1 MTEFDLRSL
10 LEALQQ
16 HDVSFI
22 VIGGVAVGAHGFIR
36 GTEDLDV
43 VPDPDPDNLKRLTVA
58 LEALEATLPTVG
70 GRQFDPSSDAGVIQ
84 RGGNVTATTR
94 FGALD
99 VVQLAQGVPSYSQ
112 LSEDAIESDMLG
124 IPVRICSLS
133 RLRQMKQAQ
142 NRTRDQLDL
151 ENLPRSDGS

>member
-1 MTEFDLRSL
+1 LTVFDLRSL
-10 LEALQQ
+10 LETLHQ
-16 HDVSFI
+16 HSVSFV
-22 VIGGVAVGAHGFIR
+22 VIGGVAVGAHGFVR

-58 LEALEATLPTVG
+58 LAALESTLPTVG
-70 GRQFDPSSDAGVIQ
+70 GRPFDPSSDAGVIR

-99 VVQLAQGVPSYSQ
+99 VVQRAQGVPSYSQ
-112 LSEDAIESDMLG
+112 LNEDAIESDMLG

-151 ENLPRSDGS
+151 ENLPKE

>member
-10 LEALQQ
+10 LETLHQ
-16 HDVSFI
+16 HDVSFV
-22 VIGGVAVGAHGFIR
+22 VIGGVAVGAHGFVR

-99 VVQLAQGVPSYSQ
+99 VVQLAQGVPSYSE
-112 LSEDAIESDMLG
+112 LDEDAIESDMLG
-124 IPVRICSLS
+124 IPVRICSLA

-142 NRTRDQLDL
+142 NRTRDRLDL
-151 ENLPRSDGS
+151 ENLPEE